1 MGFDP
6 GTMMMLASLFSTGMG
21 ALNGKDA
28 EQKSYFSKGQQGGI
42 NDILNMVKGMKGQG
56 DITQNQGFQ
65 SGQNWIND
73 LFNDQNFFDKFEAP
87 MQRQFAE
94 QTIPGLANQFGGMG
108 SGGSLGST
116 AFRNALGREGEHLQE
131 SIAGMRGGMQQQGV
145 NQAMNYAQQPFQNMM
160 SMYNQALGSP
170 MMNQY
175 APATTGGWGSLAAP
189 FAQGATSYWGGQGGQ
204 NNQQNN
210 QQSYASGGGQPYQ
223 PTQPMTNYYDSQFRV
238 QGV

>member
-1 MGFDP
+1 MDP
-6 GTMMMLASLFSTGMG
+6 GTLMALYSIGTGLYG
-21 ALNGKDA
+21 ALNGNQG
-28 EQKSYFSKGQQGGI
+28 EQQSSYSKPQQGGI

-56 DITQNQGFQ
+56 DITKNQGFQ

-87 MQRQFAE
+87 MQRQFSE

-160 SMYNQALGSP
+160 SLYGQGLGSP

-175 APATTGGWGSLAAP
+175 QPPSAGMGALAAP
-189 FAQGATSYWGGQGGQ
+189 FAQGAASYWGGQGGQ
-204 NNQQNN
+204 NQNN
-210 QQSYASGGGQPYQ
+210 QQNYAYGGGAPQ
-223 PTQPMTNYYDSQFRV
+223 MIRNYSDRM
-238 QGV
+238 GTG

>member
-6 GTMMMLASLFSTGMG
+6 GTMMMLMSALSTGAGMLG
-21 ALNGKDA
+21 GKDA
-28 EQKSYFSKGQQGGI
+28 EQKSSYSQGQQGGI
-42 NDILNMVKGMKGQG
+42 NDILNMVKGMRGQG
-56 DITQNQGFQ
+56 DITQNQNYQ
-65 SGQNWIND
+65 QGQNWLSN
-73 LFNDQNFFDKFEAP
+73 LFGNDQGFYDKFEAP

-131 SIAGMRGGMQQQGV
+131 SIAGMRGNMQQQGL
-145 NQAMNYAQQPFQNMM
+145 NQAMNYAQQPFQNMQ
-160 SMYNQALGSP
+160 SLYGLGLGSP

-175 APATTGGWGSLAAP
+175 APATTGGFGSLAAP

-204 NNQQNN
+204 NNNQQN
-210 QQSYASGGGQPYQ
+210 YAYGGGNA
-223 PTQPMTNYYDSQFRV
+223 PMAPPQMMRQYPGQ
-238 QGV
+238 